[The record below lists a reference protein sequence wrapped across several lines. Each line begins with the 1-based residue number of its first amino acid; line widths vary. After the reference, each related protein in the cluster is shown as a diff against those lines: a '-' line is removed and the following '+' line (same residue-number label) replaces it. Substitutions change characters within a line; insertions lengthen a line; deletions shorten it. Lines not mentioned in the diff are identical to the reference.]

1 MGETARKRLKRF
13 QNKRIAPRA
22 TLAAENRIYPATLRR
37 AVPGQN
43 VPIGRCEGGFR
54 HGCDEHW
61 WDKQCCDT
69 EWCDTLVENRIDMAV
84 RKLQVLSR
92 ITESGLVA
100 IVRTDSATQ
109 ASRIVEACAH
119 GGAAAIEITFTV
131 PGAAAI
137 IEELVKRHPV
147 EQVAMG
153 AGTVLDPETAR
164 IAILAGAQF
173 VVSPSLSTATARL
186 CNRYQ
191 IPYLPGASTIRE
203 IVEAMEAGADIVKL
217 FPGETLGPAFVKAAK
232 APLPQAS
239 LMPTGGV
246 SIDNAAEWIAAGSVA
261 LGVGGNLTAGA
272 KTGDF
277 KAVTN
282 LTRRFIAVIREA
294 RGR

>member
-1 MGETARKRLKRF
+1 MA
-13 QNKRIAPRA
+13 
-22 TLAAENRIYPATLRR
+22 LA
-37 AVPGQN
+37 
-43 VPIGRCEGGFR
+43 
-54 HGCDEHW
+54 
-61 WDKQCCDT
+61 
-69 EWCDTLVENRIDMAV
+69 
-84 RKLQVLSR
+84 KLHVLST
-92 ITESGLVA
+92 ITGSGLVA
-100 IVRTDSATQ
+100 IVRTDDSSQ
-109 ASRIVEACAH
+109 ASRIVDACAE

-131 PGAAAI
+131 PGATAV
-137 IEELVKRHPV
+137 IEDLAKRYPAG
-147 EQVAMG
+147 QITLG

-173 VVSPSLSTATARL
+173 VVSPSLNVDTARL

-203 IVEAMEAGADIVKL
+203 IVEAMESGADIIKI

-246 SIDNAAEWIAAGSVA
+246 SIDNAAEWIKAGSVA

-277 KAVTN
+277 KSIAD
-282 LTRRFIAVIREA
+282 LARRFISAIAEA
-294 RGR
+294 RGNSKQ